1 MRDKFNKFMQGR
13 YGVDELSR
21 FTMGAALVLSI
32 LTMFITMFNRNL
44 GSIFDFLGIAA
55 IVYAYFRIFS
65 RNIQQRYAENQKYL
79 QNMGT
84 IIYLKGSAA
93 TLIKRLEGSNNQTLE
108 GAENKEDKIKKL
120 LKQRDPVYEKFAD
133 IKVVTGVKPFDE
145 LIAEIEEKLNA

>member
-21 FTMGAALVLSI
+21 FTMGAALVLII

-79 QNMGT
+79 QMTSKFRLWTEGPYSQGERQDRDRMSEMPHE
-84 IIYLKGSAA
+84 IRKEELKCS
-93 TLIKRLEGSNNQTLE
+93 
-108 GAENKEDKIKKL
+108 DM
-120 LKQRDPVYEKFAD
+120 
-133 IKVVTGVKPFDE
+133 
-145 LIAEIEEKLNA
+145 

>member
-21 FTMGAALVLSI
+21 FTMGAALVLII

-93 TLIKRLEGSNNQTLE
+93 TLIKRLEGSNNPTKKNAPYLQLPGLWTE
-108 GAENKEDKIKKL
+108 GPYSQGERQDRDRMSEMPHEIRKEE
-120 LKQRDPVYEKFAD
+120 LKCSDM
-133 IKVVTGVKPFDE
+133 
-145 LIAEIEEKLNA
+145 